1 LLLLS
6 LAAAGANRIPVGKL
20 LDEMIH
26 PIDVGREVKLND
38 SSIVEVRTDVVDSL
52 SFNNGSDF
60 HDADWKTVNA
70 KFGNVPVL
78 RLSNGYI
85 NPQGSPIRSR

>member
-6 LAAAGANRIPVGKL
+6 LAAAGANRIRVGKL

-38 SSIVEVRTDVVDSL
+38 SSIVEVRTEDAFYRTFPGKYASRLADDVVDSL

-60 HDADWKTVNA
+60 HDADWSDGECKV
-70 KFGNVPVL
+70 
-78 RLSNGYI
+78 R
-85 NPQGSPIRSR
+85 